1 VLVLVLQLPQAN
13 PVKIGS
19 TGIFAAFWRNEVK
32 MKPTKLSRDQIQN
45 TIKNAITEAVD
56 FIESEIAPQRIK
68 AQKYFSGEVDLP
80 VDDGRSSVVATKCRD
95 TVRAVKP
102 SLMRVF
108 LQSGRPVE
116 FIPRK
121 PQAVQEAEQ
130 KTNYASYVFERN
142 NGFQILSDAVDDAL
156 KKKVGIWKVYIDE
169 PATVEIDEYSDLIE
183 DQVQMLRMDPEI
195 EILEE
200 EVTQEATI
208 DEMGITIMPA
218 MYDLKIAKET
228 RSKEI
233 RIDAVAPEDFFVDR
247 NASGILDAYVCGHSA
262 EMRVGDVV
270 AMGFDFETVYN
281 MAGTTDGRVDEEE
294 ELQRLGWD
302 ASDTD
307 EDANDP
313 SMRKITLTEA
323 YMKMDIEGTGIP
335 RLYKFLCGGGSYELL
350 EYELCDQMPF
360 AVFEVDP
367 EAHAFFGRSL
377 VEIIM
382 DDQDAATALLRGL
395 LDNMSL
401 INNPRLVV
409 NSQLVN
415 MDDVLNN
422 EIGAIIRTKDVN
434 AVREITIGGMATGLL
449 PAITYYDEAIRAKTG
464 VSGAGMGLDANVLQ
478 SQTAQGVNAAV
489 QAANQVSELI
499 ARHLAE
505 GGLKQAFKIIAK
517 LAKQHIGANEMM
529 RVNGEFIPVDP
540 RSWSADSD
548 LTVNVGLGTGKH
560 EERAMVLRETLQT
573 QMGIWQSYGP
583 QNGVVTM
590 TNIRNTMADILR
602 HSGMHNAERYYQ
614 PMNQQMEK
622 QLMMQAAQAAQ
633 GQQQQPSD
641 PNAAFLQAEQMKT
654 SARVQA
660 DMQRTQMDFVK
671 AQMQDDRERDKMI
684 QDLEIEA
691 AKILANS
698 GIRLNEQQI
707 RAQQAMTQPMGMPG
721 MLPNA

>member
-1 VLVLVLQLPQAN
+1 
-13 PVKIGS
+13 
-19 TGIFAAFWRNEVK
+19 
-32 MKPTKLSRDQIQN
+32 MKPKKLTRDQIQN

-56 FIESEIAPQRIK
+56 FVEAEIAPERIK
-68 AQKYFSGEVDLP
+68 AQKYFDGQVDLASE
-80 VDDGRSSVVATKCRD
+80 DGRSSVVATKCRD

-116 FIPRK
+116 FVPRK

-130 KTNYASYVFERN
+130 KTNYAAYVFERN
-142 NGFQILSDAVDDAL
+142 NGFQILSDAIDDAL
-156 KKKVGIWKVYIDE
+156 KKKVGIWKVYVDE
-169 PATVEIDEYSDLIE
+169 PATVEIDEYSDLME
-183 DQVQMLRMDPEI
+183 DQVQLLRMDPEI

-200 EVTQEATI
+200 EVTQEAII
-208 DEMGITIMPA
+208 DEMDMMIMPA
-218 MYDLKIAKET
+218 IYDLKVAKET

-233 RIDAVAPEDFFVDR
+233 RIDAVAPEDFFIDR
-247 NASGILDAYVCGHSA
+247 NASSIHDAYVCGHSA

-281 MAGTTDGRVDEEE
+281 MGGTTDGRVDEEE
-294 ELQRLGWD
+294 TLQRLGWD
-302 ASDTD
+302 ATDTD

-335 RLYKFLCGGGSYELL
+335 RLYKFLCGGGNYELL

-377 VEIIM
+377 VEIIQ

-395 LDNMSL
+395 LDNMAL
-401 INNPRLVV
+401 INNPRMVV

-422 EIGAIIRTKDVN
+422 EIGAVIRTKDVS
-434 AVREITIGGMATGLL
+434 ALREITIGGMAQGLL

-505 GGLKQAFKIIAK
+505 GGFKQAFKIIVK
-517 LAKQHIGANEMM
+517 LAKQHIGGEEMM
-529 RVNGEFIPVDP
+529 RVNGEFVPVDP
-540 RSWSADSD
+540 RSWSADTD
-548 LTVNVGLGTGKH
+548 MTVNVGIGTNKH

-573 QMGIWQSYGP
+573 QMGIWQAYGP

-590 TNIRNTMADILR
+590 TNIRNTLADILR
-602 HSGMHNAERYYQ
+602 HGGLHNAERYYQ
-614 PMNQQMEK
+614 PMNPQME
-622 QLMMQAAQAAQ
+622 QMLMMQAAQAAQ
-633 GQQQQPSD
+633 GQQQASD

-660 DMQRTQMDFVK
+660 DMQKTQMDFVK

-684 QDLEIEA
+684 QDLAIEA

-707 RAQQAMTQPMGMPG
+707 RAQQAMTQPMGMPMGAPG
-721 MLPNA
+721 MMPNA

>member
-1 VLVLVLQLPQAN
+1 
-13 PVKIGS
+13 
-19 TGIFAAFWRNEVK
+19 
-32 MKPTKLSRDQIQN
+32 MKPKKLTRDQIQN

-56 FIESEIAPQRIK
+56 FVEAEIAPERIK
-68 AQKYFSGEVDLP
+68 AQKYFDGQVDLASE
-80 VDDGRSSVVATKCRD
+80 DGRSAVVATKCRD

-116 FIPRK
+116 FVPRK

-130 KTNYASYVFERN
+130 KTNYAAYVFERN
-142 NGFQILSDAVDDAL
+142 NGFQILSDAIDDAL
-156 KKKVGIWKVYIDE
+156 KKKVGIWKVYVDE
-169 PATVEIDEYSDLIE
+169 PATVEIDEYSDLME
-183 DQVQMLRMDPEI
+183 DQVQLLRMDPEI

-200 EVTQEATI
+200 EVTQEAII
-208 DEMGITIMPA
+208 DEMGMMIMPA
-218 MYDLKIAKET
+218 IYDLKVAKET

-233 RIDAVAPEDFFVDR
+233 RIDAVAPEDFFIDR
-247 NASGILDAYVCGHSA
+247 NASSIHDAYVCGHSA

-281 MAGTTDGRVDEEE
+281 MGGTTDGRVDEEE
-294 ELQRLGWD
+294 TLQRLGWD
-302 ASDTD
+302 ATDTD

-323 YMKMDIEGTGIP
+323 YMNMDIEGTGIP
-335 RLYKFLCGGGSYELL
+335 RLYKFLCGGGNYELL

-377 VEIIM
+377 VEIIQ

-395 LDNMSL
+395 LDNMAL
-401 INNPRLVV
+401 INNPRMVV

-422 EIGAIIRTKDVN
+422 EIGAVIRTKDVS
-434 AVREITIGGMATGLL
+434 ALREITIGGMAQGLL

-505 GGLKQAFKIIAK
+505 GGFKQAFKIIVK
-517 LAKQHIGANEMM
+517 LAKQHIGGEEMM
-529 RVNGEFIPVDP
+529 RVNGEFVPVDP
-540 RSWSADSD
+540 RSWSADTD
-548 LTVNVGLGTGKH
+548 MTVNVGIGTNKH

-573 QMGIWQSYGP
+573 QMGIWQAYGP

-590 TNIRNTMADILR
+590 TNIRNTLADILR
-602 HSGMHNAERYYQ
+602 HGGLHNAERYYQ
-614 PMNQQMEK
+614 PMNPQME
-622 QLMMQAAQAAQ
+622 QMLMMQAAQAAQ
-633 GQQQQPSD
+633 GQQQASD

-660 DMQRTQMDFVK
+660 DMQKTQMDFVK

-684 QDLEIEA
+684 QDLAIEA

-707 RAQQAMTQPMGMPG
+707 RAQQAMTQPMGMPMGAPG
-721 MLPNA
+721 MMPNA

>member
-1 VLVLVLQLPQAN
+1 
-13 PVKIGS
+13 
-19 TGIFAAFWRNEVK
+19 
-32 MKPTKLSRDQIQN
+32 MKPKKLTRDQIQN
-45 TIKNAITEAVD
+45 TVKNAIMEAVS
-56 FIESEIAPQRIK
+56 FVEAEIAPDRIR
-68 AQKYFSGEVDLP
+68 AQKYFDGQVDLASE
-80 VDDGRSSVVATKCRD
+80 DGRSSVVATKCRD
-95 TVRAVKP
+95 TIRAVKP

-130 KTNYASYVFERN
+130 KTNYAAYVFERN
-142 NGFQILSDAVDDAL
+142 NGFQILSDAIDDAL
-156 KKKVGIWKVYIDE
+156 KKKVGIWKVYVDE
-169 PATVEIDEYSDLIE
+169 PASIEIDEYSDLTE
-183 DQVQMLRMDPEI
+183 DQVQLIRMDSEI

-200 EVTQEATI
+200 EVTQEAII
-208 DEMGITIMPA
+208 DEMGMTIMPA
-218 MYDLKIAKET
+218 VYDLKIAKET

-247 NASGILDAYVCGHSA
+247 NASGIQDAYVCGHSA
-262 EMRVGDVV
+262 EARVGDVV
-270 AMGFDFETVYN
+270 AMGYDFEEVYD
-281 MAGTTDGRVDEEE
+281 MAGTTDGSVDEEE
-294 ELQRLGWD
+294 ELQRKGWD

-335 RLYKFLCGGGSYELL
+335 RLYKFLCGGGSYEMLD
-350 EYELCDQMPF
+350 YELCDEMPF

-401 INNPRLVV
+401 INNPRMVV
-409 NSQLVN
+409 NSKLVN

-422 EIGAIIRTKDVN
+422 EIGAVIRTSDVS
-434 AVREITIGGMATGLL
+434 ALREITIGGMATGLL

-505 GGLKQAFKIIAK
+505 GGFKQAFKIIVK
-517 LAKQHIGANEMM
+517 LAKQHIGGQEMM
-529 RVNGEFIPVDP
+529 RVNGEFVPVDP
-540 RSWSADSD
+540 RSWSADAD
-548 LTVNVGLGTGKH
+548 LMVNVGIGTNKH
-560 EERAMVLRETLQT
+560 EEKAMVLRETLQT
-573 QMGIWQSYGP
+573 QMGIWQAYGP
-583 QNGVVTM
+583 QNNIVSM
-590 TNIRNTMADILR
+590 TNIRNTLADILR
-602 HSGMHNAERYYQ
+602 HGGLNNSERYYQ
-614 PMNQQMEK
+614 PMNQQME
-622 QLMMQAAQAAQ
+622 QALMMQAAQAAQ
-633 GQQQQPSD
+633 GQQQAQPSD
-641 PNAAFLQAEQMKT
+641 PNMAFMQVEQMKT
-654 SARVQA
+654 SARVMA
-660 DMQRTQMDFVK
+660 DQQK
-671 AQMQDDRERDKMI
+671 AQLDYQKAIMQDDRERDKMT
-684 QDLEIEA
+684 QDLAIEA
-691 AKILANS
+691 AKIFANT
-698 GIRLNEQQI
+698 GVRLNEQQI
-707 RAQQAMTQPMGMPG
+707 RAQQAMTPMPMGQPMMPQPG
-721 MLPNA
+721 MMPNA

>member
-1 VLVLVLQLPQAN
+1 
-13 PVKIGS
+13 
-19 TGIFAAFWRNEVK
+19 
-32 MKPTKLSRDQIQN
+32 MKPKKLTRDQIQN

-56 FIESEIAPQRIK
+56 FVEAEIAPERIK
-68 AQKYFSGEVDLP
+68 AQKYFDGQVDLASE
-80 VDDGRSSVVATKCRD
+80 DGRSAVVATKCRD

-116 FIPRK
+116 FVPRK

-130 KTNYASYVFERN
+130 KTNYAAYVFERN
-142 NGFQILSDAVDDAL
+142 NGFQILSDAIDDAL
-156 KKKVGIWKVYIDE
+156 KKKVGIWKVYVDE
-169 PATVEIDEYSDLIE
+169 PATVEIDEYSDLME
-183 DQVQMLRMDPEI
+183 DQVQLLRMDPEI

-200 EVTQEATI
+200 EVTQEAII
-208 DEMGITIMPA
+208 DEMGMMIMPA
-218 MYDLKIAKET
+218 IYDLKVAKET

-233 RIDAVAPEDFFVDR
+233 RIDAVAPEDFFIDR
-247 NASGILDAYVCGHSA
+247 NASSIHDAYVCGHSA

-281 MAGTTDGRVDEEE
+281 MGGTTDGRVDEEE
-294 ELQRLGWD
+294 TLQRLGWD
-302 ASDTD
+302 ATDTD

-335 RLYKFLCGGGSYELL
+335 RLYKFLCGGGNYELL

-377 VEIIM
+377 VEIIQ

-395 LDNMSL
+395 LDNMAL
-401 INNPRLVV
+401 INNPRMVV

-422 EIGAIIRTKDVN
+422 EIGAVIRTKDVS
-434 AVREITIGGMATGLL
+434 ALREITIGGMAQGLL

-505 GGLKQAFKIIAK
+505 GGFKQAFKIIVK
-517 LAKQHIGANEMM
+517 LAKQHIGGEEMM
-529 RVNGEFIPVDP
+529 RVNGEFVPVDP
-540 RSWSADSD
+540 RSWSADTD
-548 LTVNVGLGTGKH
+548 MTVNVGIGTNKH

-573 QMGIWQSYGP
+573 QMGIWQAYGP

-590 TNIRNTMADILR
+590 TNIRNTLADILR
-602 HSGMHNAERYYQ
+602 HGGLHNAERYYQ
-614 PMNQQMEK
+614 PMNPQME
-622 QLMMQAAQAAQ
+622 QMLMMQAAQAAQ
-633 GQQQQPSD
+633 GQQSQASD

-660 DMQRTQMDFVK
+660 DMQKTQMDFVK

-684 QDLEIEA
+684 QDLAIEA

-707 RAQQAMTQPMGMPG
+707 RAQQAMTQPMGMPMGAPG
-721 MLPNA
+721 MMPNA

>member
-1 VLVLVLQLPQAN
+1 
-13 PVKIGS
+13 
-19 TGIFAAFWRNEVK
+19 
-32 MKPTKLSRDQIQN
+32 MKPKKLSRDQIQN

-56 FIESEIAPQRIK
+56 FIEAEIAPQRIK
-68 AQKYFSGEVDLP
+68 AQKYFDGQVDLGYE
-80 VDDGRSSVVATKCRD
+80 DGRSSVVATKCRD
-95 TVRAVKP
+95 TIRAVKP

-116 FIPRK
+116 FVPRK

-130 KTNYASYVFERN
+130 KTNYAAYVFERN
-142 NGFQILSDAVDDAL
+142 NGFQILSDAIDDAL
-156 KKKVGIWKVYIDE
+156 KKKVGIWKVYVDE
-169 PATVEIDEYSDLIE
+169 PASIEIDEYSDLTE
-183 DQVQMLRMDPEI
+183 DQVSFLRMDPEI

-200 EVTQEATI
+200 EITQEAMI
-208 DEMGITIMPA
+208 DEMGMTIMPA
-218 MYDLKIAKET
+218 SYRLKVAKET

-247 NASGILDAYVCGHSA
+247 NASGIADAYVCGHSA

-270 AMGFDFETVYN
+270 AMGYDFETVYN
-281 MAGTTDGRVDEEE
+281 MSGTTDGRVDEEE
-294 ELQRLGWD
+294 TLQRLGWD
-302 ASDTD
+302 ATDTD

-323 YMKMDIEGTGIP
+323 YMKMDIEGTGVP
-335 RLYKFLCGGGSYELL
+335 RLYKFLCGGGSYEMLD
-350 EYELCDQMPF
+350 YELCDEMPF

-401 INNPRLVV
+401 INNPRMVV

-422 EIGAIIRTKDVN
+422 EIGAIIRTKDVS
-434 AVREITIGGMATGLL
+434 ALREITIGGMAGGLL

-464 VSGAGMGLDANVLQ
+464 VSGAGMGLDADVLQ

-505 GGLKQAFKIIAK
+505 GGMKQAFKIIAK
-517 LAKQHIGANEMM
+517 LAKQHIGGQEMM
-529 RVNGEFIPVDP
+529 RVNGEFVPVDP

-548 LTVNVGLGTGKH
+548 MVVNVGLGTGKH
-560 EERAMVLRETLQT
+560 EEKAMVLRETLQT

-583 QNGVVTM
+583 TNGVVTM
-590 TNIRNTMADILR
+590 TNIRNTLADILR
-602 HSGMHNAERYYQ
+602 HSGLHNAERYYQ
-614 PMNQQMEK
+614 PMNPQIEQM
-622 QLMMQAAQAAQ
+622 LMMQAAQAAQ
-633 GQQQQPSD
+633 AQQGQQMGSD
-641 PNAAFLQAEQMKT
+641 PNAAFLQAEQMKM
-654 SARVQA
+654 SARVMA
-660 DMQRTQMDFVK
+660 DQQKTQLDYQK
-671 AQMQDDRERDKMI
+671 ALMQDDRERDKMV
-684 QDLEIEA
+684 QDLAIEA

-698 GIRLNEQQI
+698 GIRLNEQAI
-707 RAQQAMTQPMGMPG
+707 KAEQAMTQPMQPMNPMGM
-721 MLPNA
+721 MPNA

>member
-1 VLVLVLQLPQAN
+1 
-13 PVKIGS
+13 
-19 TGIFAAFWRNEVK
+19 
-32 MKPTKLSRDQIQN
+32 MKPKKLTRDQIQN

-56 FIESEIAPQRIK
+56 FVEAEIAPERIK
-68 AQKYFSGEVDLP
+68 AQKYFDGQVDLASE
-80 VDDGRSSVVATKCRD
+80 DGRSAVVATKCRD

-116 FIPRK
+116 FVPRK

-130 KTNYASYVFERN
+130 KTNYAAYVFERN
-142 NGFQILSDAVDDAL
+142 NGFQILSDAIDDAL
-156 KKKVGIWKVYIDE
+156 KKKVGIWKVYVDE
-169 PATVEIDEYSDLIE
+169 PAMVEIDEYSDLME
-183 DQVQMLRMDPEI
+183 DQVQLLRMDPEI

-200 EVTQEATI
+200 EVTQEAII
-208 DEMGITIMPA
+208 DEMGMMIMPA
-218 MYDLKIAKET
+218 IYELKVAKET

-233 RIDAVAPEDFFVDR
+233 RIDAVAPEDFFIDR
-247 NASGILDAYVCGHSA
+247 NASSIHDAYVCGHSA

-281 MAGTTDGRVDEEE
+281 MGGTTDGRVDEEE
-294 ELQRLGWD
+294 TLQRLGWD
-302 ASDTD
+302 ATDTD

-335 RLYKFLCGGGSYELL
+335 RLYKFLCGGGNYELL

-377 VEIIM
+377 VEIIQ

-395 LDNMSL
+395 LDNMAL
-401 INNPRLVV
+401 INNPRMVV

-422 EIGAIIRTKDVN
+422 EIGAVIRTKDVS
-434 AVREITIGGMATGLL
+434 ALREITIGGMAQGLL

-505 GGLKQAFKIIAK
+505 GGFKQAFKIIVK
-517 LAKQHIGANEMM
+517 LAKQHIGGEEMM
-529 RVNGEFIPVDP
+529 RVNGEFVPVDP
-540 RSWSADSD
+540 RSWSADTD
-548 LTVNVGLGTGKH
+548 MTVNVGIGTNKH

-573 QMGIWQSYGP
+573 QMGIWQAYGP

-590 TNIRNTMADILR
+590 TNIRNTLADILR
-602 HSGMHNAERYYQ
+602 HGGLHNAERYYQ
-614 PMNQQMEK
+614 PMNPQME
-622 QLMMQAAQAAQ
+622 QMLMMQAAQAAQ
-633 GQQQQPSD
+633 GQQQASD

-660 DMQRTQMDFVK
+660 DMQKTQMDFVK

-684 QDLEIEA
+684 QDLAIEA

-707 RAQQAMTQPMGMPG
+707 RAQQAMTQPMGMPMGAPG
-721 MLPNA
+721 MMPNA

>member
-1 VLVLVLQLPQAN
+1 
-13 PVKIGS
+13 
-19 TGIFAAFWRNEVK
+19 
-32 MKPTKLSRDQIQN
+32 MKPKKLSRDQIQN

-68 AQKYFSGEVDLP
+68 AQKYFDGQVDLEAE
-80 VDDGRSSVVATKCRD
+80 DGRSSVVATKCRD

-102 SLMRVF
+102 ALMRVF

-116 FIPRK
+116 FVPRK

-130 KTNYASYVFERN
+130 KTNYAAYVFERN
-142 NGFQILSDAVDDAL
+142 SGFQILSDAIDDAL
-156 KKKVGIWKVYIDE
+156 KKKVGVWKVYVDE
-169 PATVEIDEYSDLIE
+169 PATVEIDEYSDLME
-183 DQVQMLRMDPEI
+183 DQVQMIRMDPEI
-195 EILEE
+195 DILEE
-200 EVTQEATI
+200 EITQEAVL
-208 DEMGITIMPA
+208 DEMGMMIMPA
-218 MYDLKIAKET
+218 SYRLKIAKES

-247 NASGILDAYVCGHSA
+247 NASDIHDAYVCGHSA

-302 ASDTD
+302 ATDTD

-313 SMRKITLTEA
+313 SMRKISLTEA

-350 EYELCDQMPF
+350 NYELCDELPF

-401 INNPRLVV
+401 INNPRMVV

-422 EIGAIIRTKDVN
+422 EIGAIIRTKDVS
-434 AVREITIGGMATGLL
+434 ALREITIGGMAGGLL

-464 VSGAGMGLDANVLQ
+464 VSGAGMGLDADVLQ

-489 QAANQVSELI
+489 QAANQVAELI

-505 GGLKQAFKIIAK
+505 GGMKQAFRIIAK
-517 LAKQHIGANEMM
+517 LAKQHIGGEEMM
-529 RVNGEFIPVDP
+529 RVNGEFVPVDP
-540 RSWSADSD
+540 RSWSADTD

-560 EERAMVLRETLQT
+560 EEKAMVLRETLQT
-573 QMGIWQSYGP
+573 QMGIWQAYGP
-583 QNGVVTM
+583 TNGVVTM
-590 TNIRNTMADILR
+590 TNIRNTLADILR

-614 PMNQQMEK
+614 PMNPQME
-622 QLMMQAAQAAQ
+622 QMLLIQAAQAQQ
-633 GQQQQPSD
+633 GQQQASD
-641 PNAAFLQAEQMKT
+641 PNMAFLQAEQMKT

-660 DMQRTQMDFVK
+660 DMQKTQMDFIK

-684 QDLEIEA
+684 QDLAIEA
-691 AKILANS
+691 AKILADG

-707 RAQQAMTQPMGMPG
+707 RAQQAATQPMGM
-721 MLPNA
+721 MPNA

>member
-1 VLVLVLQLPQAN
+1 
-13 PVKIGS
+13 
-19 TGIFAAFWRNEVK
+19 
-32 MKPTKLSRDQIQN
+32 MKPKKLTRDQIQN
-45 TIKNAITEAVD
+45 TVKNAIMEAVS
-56 FIESEIAPQRIK
+56 FIEAEIAPDRIR
-68 AQKYFSGEVDLP
+68 AQKYFDGQVDLASE
-80 VDDGRSSVVATKCRD
+80 DGRSGVVATKCRD
-95 TVRAVKP
+95 TIRAVKP

-130 KTNYASYVFERN
+130 KTNYAAYVFERN
-142 NGFQILSDAVDDAL
+142 NGFQILSDAIDDAL
-156 KKKVGIWKVYIDE
+156 KKKVGIWKVYVDE
-169 PATVEIDEYSDLIE
+169 PATIEIDEYSDLTD
-183 DQVQMLRMDPEI
+183 DQVQLIRMDPEI

-200 EVTQEATI
+200 EITQEAII
-208 DEMGITIMPA
+208 DEMGMSIMPA
-218 MYDLKIAKET
+218 MYELKVAKET

-247 NASGILDAYVCGHSA
+247 NASGIQDAYVCGHSA

-270 AMGFDFETVYN
+270 AMGFDFEEVYD
-281 MAGTTDGRVDEEE
+281 MAGTTDGSVDEEE
-294 ELQRLGWD
+294 ELQRKGWD

-335 RLYKFLCGGGSYELL
+335 RLYKFLCGGGSYEMLD
-350 EYELCDQMPF
+350 YELCDEMPF

-401 INNPRLVV
+401 INNPRMVV
-409 NSQLVN
+409 NSKLVN

-422 EIGAIIRTKDVN
+422 EIGAVIRTSDVS
-434 AVREITIGGMATGLL
+434 ALREITIGGMATGLL

-464 VSGAGMGLDANVLQ
+464 VSGAGMGLDANLLQ

-505 GGLKQAFKIIAK
+505 GGFKQAFKIIVR
-517 LAKQHIGANEMM
+517 LAKQHISGQEMM
-529 RVNGEFIPVDP
+529 RVNGEFVPVDP
-540 RSWSADSD
+540 RSWSADAD
-548 LTVNVGLGTGKH
+548 MTVNVGIGTNKH
-560 EERAMVLRETLQT
+560 EEKAMVLRETLQT
-573 QMGIWQSYGP
+573 QMGIWQAYGP
-583 QNGVVTM
+583 QNNIVSM
-590 TNIRNTMADILR
+590 TNIRNTLADILR
-602 HSGMHNAERYYQ
+602 HGGLNNSERYYQ
-614 PMNQQMEK
+614 PMNQQME
-622 QLMMQAAQAAQ
+622 QMLMMQAAQAAQ
-633 GQQQQPSD
+633 GQQQAQPTD
-641 PNAAFLQAEQMKT
+641 PNMAFMQVEQMKSQT
-654 SARVQA
+654 RAQA

-671 AQMQDDRERDKMI
+671 AQMQDDRERDKMT
-684 QDLEIEA
+684 QDLAIEA
-691 AKILANS
+691 AKIFANT
-698 GIRLNEQQI
+698 GVRLNEQQI
-707 RAQQAMTQPMGMPG
+707 RAQQAMTQPMGPQPMMQPG
-721 MLPNA
+721 MMPNA

>member
-1 VLVLVLQLPQAN
+1 
-13 PVKIGS
+13 
-19 TGIFAAFWRNEVK
+19 
-32 MKPTKLSRDQIQN
+32 MKPKKLTRDQIQN
-45 TIKNAITEAVD
+45 TVKNAIMEAVS
-56 FIESEIAPQRIK
+56 FVEAEIAPDRIR
-68 AQKYFSGEVDLP
+68 AQKYFDGQVDLP
-80 VDDGRSSVVATKCRD
+80 SEDGRSSVVATKCRD
-95 TVRAVKP
+95 TIRAVKP

-130 KTNYASYVFERN
+130 KTNYAAYVFERN
-142 NGFQILSDAVDDAL
+142 NGFQILSDAIDDAL
-156 KKKVGIWKVYIDE
+156 KKKVGIWKVYVDE
-169 PATVEIDEYSDLIE
+169 PASIEIDEYSDLTE
-183 DQVQMLRMDPEI
+183 DQVQLIRMDPEI

-200 EVTQEATI
+200 EVTQEAII
-208 DEMGITIMPA
+208 DEMGMTIMPA

-247 NASGILDAYVCGHSA
+247 NASGIQDAYVCGHSA
-262 EMRVGDVV
+262 VARVGDVV
-270 AMGFDFETVYN
+270 AMGYDFEEVYD
-281 MAGTTDGRVDEEE
+281 MAGTTDGSVDEEE
-294 ELQRLGWD
+294 ELQRKGWD

-335 RLYKFLCGGGSYELL
+335 RLYKFLCGGGSYEMLD
-350 EYELCDQMPF
+350 YELCDEMPF

-401 INNPRLVV
+401 INNPRMVV
-409 NSQLVN
+409 NSKLVN

-422 EIGAIIRTKDVN
+422 EIGAVIRTSDVS
-434 AVREITIGGMATGLL
+434 ALREITIGGMATGLL

-505 GGLKQAFKIIAK
+505 GGFKQAFKIIVK
-517 LAKQHIGANEMM
+517 LAKQHIGGQEMM
-529 RVNGEFIPVDP
+529 RVNGEFVPVDP
-540 RSWSADSD
+540 RSWSADAD
-548 LTVNVGLGTGKH
+548 LMVNVGIGTNKH
-560 EERAMVLRETLQT
+560 EEKAMVLRETLQT
-573 QMGIWQSYGP
+573 QMGIWQAYGP
-583 QNGVVTM
+583 QNNIVSM
-590 TNIRNTMADILR
+590 TNIRNTLADILR
-602 HSGMHNAERYYQ
+602 HGGLNNSERYYQ
-614 PMNQQMEK
+614 PMNQQME
-622 QLMMQAAQAAQ
+622 QALMMQAAQAAQ
-633 GQQQQPSD
+633 GQQQAQPSD
-641 PNAAFLQAEQMKT
+641 PNMAFMQVEQMKT
-654 SARVQA
+654 SARVMA
-660 DMQRTQMDFVK
+660 DQQK
-671 AQMQDDRERDKMI
+671 AQLDYQKAIMQDDRERDKMT
-684 QDLEIEA
+684 QDLAIEA
-691 AKILANS
+691 AKIFANT
-698 GIRLNEQQI
+698 GVRLNEQQI
-707 RAQQAMTQPMGMPG
+707 RAQQAMTPMPMGQPMMPQPG
-721 MLPNA
+721 MMPNA

>member
-1 VLVLVLQLPQAN
+1 
-13 PVKIGS
+13 
-19 TGIFAAFWRNEVK
+19 
-32 MKPTKLSRDQIQN
+32 MKPKKLTRDQIQN

-56 FIESEIAPQRIK
+56 FIEAEIAPERIK
-68 AQKYFSGEVDLP
+68 AQKYFDGKVDLAAE
-80 VDDGRSSVVATKCRD
+80 DGRSKVVATKCRD
-95 TVRAVKP
+95 TIRAIKP

-116 FIPRK
+116 FVPRK

-130 KTNYASYVFERN
+130 KTNYAAYVFERN
-142 NGFQILSDAVDDAL
+142 NGFQILSDVVDDAL

-169 PATVEIDEYSDLIE
+169 PAALEIDEYTDLTE
-183 DQVQMLRMDPEI
+183 DQVRFLRMDPEI

-200 EVTQEATI
+200 EVIQEATI
-208 DEMGITIMPA
+208 DEMGMAIMPA
-218 MYDLKIAKET
+218 TYRIKVAKES

-247 NASGILDAYVCGHSA
+247 NASGIADAYVCGHTA

-281 MAGTTDGRVDEEE
+281 MGGTTDGRVDEEE
-294 ELQRLGWD
+294 TLQRLGWD
-302 ASDTD
+302 ATDTD

-313 SMRKITLTEA
+313 SMRKISLTEA

-335 RLYKFLCGGGSYELL
+335 RLYKFLCGGGSYEMLD
-350 EYELCDQMPF
+350 YDLCDEMPF

-377 VEIIM
+377 VEIII
-382 DDQDAATALLRGL
+382 DDQDAATSLLRGL
-395 LDNMSL
+395 LDNMAMV
-401 INNPRLVV
+401 NNPRLAV
-409 NSQLVN
+409 NSSLVN

-422 EIGAIIRTKDVN
+422 EIGAVIRTKDVN
-434 AVREITIGGMATGLL
+434 ALRELTIGGMASALL
-449 PAITYYDEAIRAKTG
+449 PALTYYDETIRAKTG

-505 GGLKQAFKIIAK
+505 GGMKQAFRIIVK
-517 LAKQHIGANEMM
+517 LAKQHIGGQEMM
-529 RVNGEFIPVDP
+529 RVNGEFVPVDP

-548 LTVNVGLGTGKH
+548 MAVNVGLGAGKH
-560 EERAMVLRETLQT
+560 EERAMVLRETMQT

-583 QNGVVTM
+583 QNGIVTM
-590 TNIRNTMADILR
+590 TNIRNTLADILR

-614 PMNQQMEK
+614 PMNPQMEQ

-660 DMQRTQMDFVK
+660 DQQKMQMDFVK
-671 AQMQDDRERDKMI
+671 AQMQDDRERDRMI
-684 QDLEIEA
+684 QDLAIEA
-691 AKILANS
+691 AKILASS
-698 GIRLNEQQI
+698 GLRLNEQQI
-707 RAQQAMTQPMGMPG
+707 KAEQAMNGQQMGQPMGMLMGQPMGMP
-721 MLPNA
+721 NA

>member
-1 VLVLVLQLPQAN
+1 
-13 PVKIGS
+13 
-19 TGIFAAFWRNEVK
+19 
-32 MKPTKLSRDQIQN
+32 MKPKKLTRDQIQN
-45 TIKNAITEAVD
+45 TVKNAIMEAVS
-56 FIESEIAPQRIK
+56 FVEAEIAPDRIR
-68 AQKYFSGEVDLP
+68 AQKYFDGQVDLP
-80 VDDGRSSVVATKCRD
+80 SEDGRSAVVATKCRD
-95 TVRAVKP
+95 TIRAVKP

-130 KTNYASYVFERN
+130 KTNYAAYVFERN
-142 NGFQILSDAVDDAL
+142 NGFQILSDAIDDAL
-156 KKKVGIWKVYIDE
+156 KKKVGIWKVYVDE
-169 PATVEIDEYSDLIE
+169 PATIEIDEYSDLTE
-183 DQVQMLRMDPEI
+183 DQVQLLRMDPEI

-200 EVTQEATI
+200 EVTQEAII
-208 DEMGITIMPA
+208 DEMGMTIMPA

-247 NASGILDAYVCGHSA
+247 NASGIQDAYVCGHSA

-270 AMGFDFETVYN
+270 AMGYDFEEVYD
-281 MAGTTDGRVDEEE
+281 MAGTTDGSVDEEE
-294 ELQRLGWD
+294 ELQRKGWD

-335 RLYKFLCGGGSYELL
+335 RLYKFLCGGGSYEMLD
-350 EYELCDQMPF
+350 YELCDEMPF

-401 INNPRLVV
+401 INNPRMVV
-409 NSQLVN
+409 NSKLVN

-422 EIGAIIRTKDVN
+422 EIGAVIRTSDVS
-434 AVREITIGGMATGLL
+434 ALREITIGGMATGLL

-505 GGLKQAFKIIAK
+505 GGFKQAFKIIVR
-517 LAKQHIGANEMM
+517 LAKQHIGGQEMM
-529 RVNGEFIPVDP
+529 RVNGEFVPVDP
-540 RSWSADSD
+540 RSWSADAD
-548 LTVNVGLGTGKH
+548 LMVNVGIGTNKH
-560 EERAMVLRETLQT
+560 EEKAMVLRETLQT
-573 QMGIWQSYGP
+573 QMGIWQAYGP
-583 QNGVVTM
+583 QNNIVSM
-590 TNIRNTMADILR
+590 TNIRNTLADILR
-602 HSGMHNAERYYQ
+602 HGGLNNSERYYQ
-614 PMNQQMEK
+614 PMNPQME
-622 QLMMQAAQAAQ
+622 QALMMQAAQAAQ
-633 GQQQQPSD
+633 GQQQGKPSD

-654 SARVQA
+654 SARVMA
-660 DMQRTQMDFVK
+660 DQQK
-671 AQMQDDRERDKMI
+671 AQLDYQKAIMQDDRERDKMT
-684 QDLEIEA
+684 QDLAIEA
-691 AKILANS
+691 AKIFANT
-698 GIRLNEQQI
+698 GVRLNEQQI
-707 RAQQAMTQPMGMPG
+707 RAQQAMTPMPMGQPMMPQPG
-721 MLPNA
+721 MMPNA

>member
-1 VLVLVLQLPQAN
+1 
-13 PVKIGS
+13 
-19 TGIFAAFWRNEVK
+19 
-32 MKPTKLSRDQIQN
+32 MKPKKLTRDQIQN

-56 FIESEIAPQRIK
+56 FVEAEIAPERIK
-68 AQKYFSGEVDLP
+68 AQKYFDGQVDLASE
-80 VDDGRSSVVATKCRD
+80 DGRSSVVATKCRD

-116 FIPRK
+116 FVPRK

-130 KTNYASYVFERN
+130 KTNYAAYVFERN
-142 NGFQILSDAVDDAL
+142 NGFQILSDAIDDAL
-156 KKKVGIWKVYIDE
+156 KKKVGIWKVYVDE
-169 PATVEIDEYSDLIE
+169 PATVEIDEYSDLME
-183 DQVQMLRMDPEI
+183 DQVQLLRMDPEI

-200 EVTQEATI
+200 EVTQEAII
-208 DEMGITIMPA
+208 DEMGMMIMPA
-218 MYDLKIAKET
+218 IYDLKVAKET

-233 RIDAVAPEDFFVDR
+233 RIDAVAPEDFFIDR
-247 NASGILDAYVCGHSA
+247 NASSIHDAYVCGHSA

-281 MAGTTDGRVDEEE
+281 MGGTTDGRVDEEE
-294 ELQRLGWD
+294 TLQRLGWD
-302 ASDTD
+302 ATDTD

-335 RLYKFLCGGGSYELL
+335 RLYKFLCGGGNYELL

-377 VEIIM
+377 VEIIQ

-395 LDNMSL
+395 LDNMAL
-401 INNPRLVV
+401 INNPRMVV

-422 EIGAIIRTKDVN
+422 EIGAVIRTKDVS
-434 AVREITIGGMATGLL
+434 ALREITIGGMAQGLL

-505 GGLKQAFKIIAK
+505 GGFKQAFKIIVK
-517 LAKQHIGANEMM
+517 LAKQHIGGEEMM
-529 RVNGEFIPVDP
+529 RVNGEFVPVDP
-540 RSWSADSD
+540 RSWSADTD
-548 LTVNVGLGTGKH
+548 MTVNVGIGTNKH

-573 QMGIWQSYGP
+573 QMGIWQAYGP

-590 TNIRNTMADILR
+590 TNIRNTLADILR
-602 HSGMHNAERYYQ
+602 HGGLHNAERYYQ
-614 PMNQQMEK
+614 PMNPQME
-622 QLMMQAAQAAQ
+622 QMLMMQAAQAAQ
-633 GQQQQPSD
+633 GQQQASD

-660 DMQRTQMDFVK
+660 DMQKAQMDFVK

-684 QDLEIEA
+684 QDLAIEA

-707 RAQQAMTQPMGMPG
+707 RAQQAMTQPMGM
-721 MLPNA
+721 MPNA

>member
-1 VLVLVLQLPQAN
+1 
-13 PVKIGS
+13 
-19 TGIFAAFWRNEVK
+19 
-32 MKPTKLSRDQIQN
+32 MKPKKLTRDQIQN

-56 FIESEIAPQRIK
+56 FIEAEIAPQRIK
-68 AQKYFSGEVDLP
+68 AQKYFDGRVDLGAEE
-80 VDDGRSSVVATKCRD
+80 GRSKVVATKCRD

-102 SLMRVF
+102 ALMRVF

-130 KTNYASYVFERN
+130 KTNYAAYVFERN
-142 NGFQILSDAVDDAL
+142 NGFQILSDAIDDAL
-156 KKKVGIWKVYIDE
+156 KKKVGIWKVYVDE
-169 PATVEIDEYSDLIE
+169 PAHVEIDEYSGLTE
-183 DQVQMLRMDPEI
+183 DQVEMLRMDPEI

-200 EVTQEATI
+200 EVTQEAQI
-208 DEMGITIMPA
+208 DPMMGVQVMPA
-218 MYDLKIAKET
+218 LYSLKVAKET
-228 RSKEI
+228 RAKEI

-247 NASGILDAYVCGHSA
+247 NATGIQDCYVCGHTA

-281 MAGTTDGRVDEEE
+281 MSGTTDGRVDEEE

-302 ASDTD
+302 ATDTD

-313 SMRKITLTEA
+313 SMRKISITEA

-350 EYELCDQMPF
+350 EYELCDELPF

-382 DDQDAATALLRGL
+382 DDQDAATSLLRGM

-401 INNPRLVV
+401 VNNPRMVV

-422 EIGAIIRTKDVN
+422 EIGAVIRTKDVS
-434 AVREITIGGMATGLL
+434 ALREITIGGMAAGIL

-464 VSGAGMGLDANVLQ
+464 VSGAGMGLDADMLQ

-489 QAANQVSELI
+489 QAANQVAELI

-505 GGLKQAFKIIAK
+505 GGMKQAFRTIAR
-517 LAKQHIGANEMM
+517 LAKQHISGQEMM
-529 RVNGEFIPVDP
+529 RVNGEFVPVDP
-540 RSWSADSD
+540 RSWSLDADMA
-548 LTVNVGLGTGKH
+548 VNVGLGTGKH
-560 EERAMVLRETLQT
+560 EEKAMVLRETLQT
-573 QMGIWQSYGP
+573 QMGIWQAYGP
-583 QNGVVTM
+583 TNGIVTM
-590 TNIRNTMADILR
+590 TNIRNTLADILR
-602 HSGMHNAERYYQ
+602 HSGLHNAERYYM
-614 PMNQQMEK
+614 PMNPQQEQM
-622 QLMMQAAQAAQ
+622 LLAQAAQAAQ
-633 GQQQQPSD
+633 GQAQASD
-641 PNAAFLQAEQMKT
+641 PNAAFLQAEQMKV

-660 DMQRTQMDFVK
+660 DQQKAQLDFMK

-684 QDLEIEA
+684 QDLAIEA
-691 AKILANS
+691 AKLLANS
-698 GIRLNEQQI
+698 GLRLNEQQVK
-707 RAQQAMTQPMGMPG
+707 AQQAATQPGMPFNG
-721 MLPNA
+721 

>member
-1 VLVLVLQLPQAN
+1 
-13 PVKIGS
+13 
-19 TGIFAAFWRNEVK
+19 
-32 MKPTKLSRDQIQN
+32 MKPKKLSRDQIQS
-45 TIKNAITEAVD
+45 TIKSAITEAVS
-56 FIESEIAPQRIK
+56 FIEAEIAPQRIK
-68 AQKYFSGEVDLP
+68 AQKYFDGKVDLAAE
-80 VDDGRSSVVATKCRD
+80 DGRSQVVATKCRD

-116 FIPRK
+116 FVPRK

-130 KTNYASYVFERN
+130 KTNYAAYVFERN
-142 NGFQILSDAVDDAL
+142 NGFQILSDVIDDAL
-156 KKKVGIWKVYIDE
+156 KKKVGIWKIYVDE
-169 PATVEIDEYSDLIE
+169 AATVEIDEYSDLTD
-183 DQVQMLRMDPEI
+183 DQVQLIRMDADT

-200 EVTQEATI
+200 EITQEAVI
-208 DEMGITIMPA
+208 DPMGMMIAPA
-218 MYDLKIAKET
+218 RHSMKVAHES

-233 RIDAVAPEDFFVDR
+233 KIAAVAPEDFFVDR
-247 NASGILDAYVCGHSA
+247 NASGIDDCYVCGHTA

-281 MAGTTDGRVDEEE
+281 MGGTTDGSVDEEE

-302 ASDTD
+302 ASEAD

-313 SMRKITLTEA
+313 SMRKIALTEA

-335 RLYKFLCGGGSYELL
+335 RLYKFLCGGGNYELL

-377 VEIIM
+377 VEIIT
-382 DDQDAATALLRGL
+382 DDQDAATSLLRGL

-401 INNPRLVV
+401 INNPRMVV
-409 NSQLVN
+409 ADSLVN

-422 EIGAIIRTKDVN
+422 EIGAIIRTKDIN
-434 AVREITIGGMATGLL
+434 AIREITIGGMAGGLL
-449 PAITYYDEAIRAKTG
+449 PAITYYDETIRAKTG

-505 GGLKQAFKIIAK
+505 GGFKQAFKIIAK
-517 LAKQHIGANEMM
+517 LAKQHIGGAEMM
-529 RVNGEFIPVDP
+529 RVNGEFVPVDP

-548 LTVNVGLGTGKH
+548 LTVNVGLGSGKH

-573 QMGIWQSYGP
+573 QMGIWQAYGP
-583 QNGVVTM
+583 QNGIVTM
-590 TNIRNTMADILR
+590 TNIRNTLADILM

-614 PMNQQMEK
+614 PMNPQVEQQLLAM
-622 QLMMQAAQAAQ
+622 AAQAAQ
-633 GQQQQPSD
+633 GQQPAAD

-660 DMQRTQMDFVK
+660 DTRKMQLDFVK
-671 AQMQDDRERDKMI
+671 AQMEDDRERDKMV
-684 QDLEIEA
+684 QDLAVEA
-691 AKILANS
+691 AKLLANS
-698 GIRLNEQQI
+698 GIKLNEQQI
-707 RAQQAMTQPMGMPG
+707 RAQQASTQPMVMP
-721 MLPNA
+721 NV

>member
-1 VLVLVLQLPQAN
+1 
-13 PVKIGS
+13 
-19 TGIFAAFWRNEVK
+19 
-32 MKPTKLSRDQIQN
+32 MKPKKLTRDQIQN

-56 FIESEIAPQRIK
+56 FVEAEIAPERIK
-68 AQKYFSGEVDLP
+68 AQKYFDGQVDLASE
-80 VDDGRSSVVATKCRD
+80 DGRSSVVATKCRD

-116 FIPRK
+116 FVPRK

-130 KTNYASYVFERN
+130 KTNYAAYVFERN
-142 NGFQILSDAVDDAL
+142 NGFQILSDAIDDAL
-156 KKKVGIWKVYIDE
+156 KKKVGIWKVYVDE
-169 PATVEIDEYSDLIE
+169 PATVEIDEYSDLME
-183 DQVQMLRMDPEI
+183 DQVQLLRMDPEI

-200 EVTQEATI
+200 EVTQEAII
-208 DEMGITIMPA
+208 DEMGMMIMPA
-218 MYDLKIAKET
+218 IYDLKVAKET

-233 RIDAVAPEDFFVDR
+233 RIDAVAPEDFFIDR
-247 NASGILDAYVCGHSA
+247 NASSIHDAYVCGHSA

-281 MAGTTDGRVDEEE
+281 MGGTTDGRVDEEE
-294 ELQRLGWD
+294 TLQRLGWD
-302 ASDTD
+302 ATDTD

-335 RLYKFLCGGGSYELL
+335 RLYKFLCGGGNYELL

-377 VEIIM
+377 VEIIQ

-395 LDNMSL
+395 LDNMAL
-401 INNPRLVV
+401 INNPRMVV

-422 EIGAIIRTKDVN
+422 EIGAVIRTKDVS
-434 AVREITIGGMATGLL
+434 ALREITIGGMAQGLL

-505 GGLKQAFKIIAK
+505 GGFKQAFKIIVK
-517 LAKQHIGANEMM
+517 LAKQHIGGEEMM
-529 RVNGEFIPVDP
+529 RVNGEFVPVDP
-540 RSWSADSD
+540 RSWSADTD
-548 LTVNVGLGTGKH
+548 MTVNVGIGTNKH

-573 QMGIWQSYGP
+573 QMGIWQAYGP

-590 TNIRNTMADILR
+590 TNIRNTLADILR
-602 HSGMHNAERYYQ
+602 HGGLHNAERYYQ
-614 PMNQQMEK
+614 PMNPQME
-622 QLMMQAAQAAQ
+622 QMLMMQAAQAAQ
-633 GQQQQPSD
+633 GQQQASD

-660 DMQRTQMDFVK
+660 DMQKTQMDFVK

-684 QDLEIEA
+684 QDLAIEA

-707 RAQQAMTQPMGMPG
+707 RAQQAMTQPMGMPMGAPG
-721 MLPNA
+721 MMPNA